1 MHITGSQCT
10 TTAGSSHLKILRNE
24 HEIVDMTTDRL
35 SRIGVAFAFGLFATG
50 VAESQDVTKDN
61 LSLYP
66 PDAQPGECYAKVL
79 VPAKYDVVTEKVLK
93 REASDKIT
101 IVPAKYE
108 WVEERI
114 MIKEASDRINVSPA
128 TFRWV
133 EEKVMVEPATTR
145 LVPMPAEYETVSE
158 RVLDRPEQTVW
169 KKGRGPIERIDNT
182 TGEILCLV
190 VEPATYK
197 TINRTVVKKPAST
210 RQVEVPPVFKTI
222 RKQVLASPAQVSK
235 IATPPDFSN
244 IRVRKMIEPSKESRI
259 SLPAEFQTVSKRVRV
274 SNERMSWQPILCETN
289 VTQDVIASLQRALD
303 EKGFDPG
310 DIDGVL
316 GSATMNAVEAYQRSN
331 SLARG
336 GVTMETLKE
345 LRIKLY

>member
-1 MHITGSQCT
+1 
-10 TTAGSSHLKILRNE
+10 
-24 HEIVDMTTDRL
+24 MTTNTL
-35 SRIGVAFAFGLFATG
+35 SKTGVAFAFCIFATG

-66 PDAQPGECYAKVL
+66 PDAKPGECYAKVL

-114 MIKEASDRINVSPA
+114 MVKEASDRIEVSPA
-128 TFRWV
+128 TYRWV

-145 LVPMPAEYETVSE
+145 LVPMPAEYETVAE

-222 RKQVLASPAQVSK
+222 RKQVLDKPAEVTKVPLQ
-235 IATPPDFSN
+235 AEFST
-244 IRVRKMIEPSKESRI
+244 IRVRKMVEPSKESRV

-274 SNERMSWQPILCETN
+274 SSERMSWQPILCETN
-289 VTQDVIASLQRALD
+289 VTQEVIAALQQALD
-303 EKGFDPG
+303 AEGFDPG

-316 GSATMNAVEAYQRSN
+316 GGSTMTAVEAYQRSN
-331 SLARG
+331 GLARG
-336 GVTMETLKE
+336 GLTMETLEE
-345 LRIKLY
+345 LEIKLH